1 MTGMKKRQFSCGFR
15 IFAAVCFFVYLV
27 ILIRLIIFKNPLE
40 QTLRDA
46 GGWSMD
52 AVRCHLETANLKL
65 GHTIRLYLRYWER
78 LGYIAFANL
87 VYNVIAFIPFGIA
100 VPVIRDRGHSFWL
113 TFLSGTLFSAA
124 IELTQLI
131 TLIGECDVDDVI
143 LNSAGVLAGWILYR
157 IGSGLL
163 RRIRQTT

>member
-1 MTGMKKRQFSCGFR
+1 MTGMKKRQFSRGFR

-40 QTLRDA
+40 QTPPGSRRMEYGRRPVSSGDREPEA
-46 GGWSMD
+46 GAYDPVVS
-52 AVRCHLETANLKL
+52 ALL
-65 GHTIRLYLRYWER
+65 GAP
-78 LGYIAFANL
+78 GYIAFANL

-157 IGSGLL
+157 IGSGIL
-163 RRIRQTT
+163 RRIRKTT

>member
-1 MTGMKKRQFSCGFR
+1 
-15 IFAAVCFFVYLV
+15 
-27 ILIRLIIFKNPLE
+27 
-40 QTLRDA
+40 
-46 GGWSMD
+46 MD
-52 AVRCHLETANLKL
+52 AVRCHLETANLKP

-131 TLIGECDVDDVI
+131 TLIGECDVDDII
-143 LNSAGVLAGWILYR
+143 LNSAGVLTGWILYR
-157 IGSGLL
+157 IGSGIL
-163 RRIRQTT
+163 RRIRKTT

>member
-1 MTGMKKRQFSCGFR
+1 MTGKKKKQYSRGFR
-15 IFAAVCFFVYLV
+15 IFTAVCFLIYLA

-40 QTLRDA
+40 QTIREA
-46 GGWSMD
+46 GGWSLA
-52 AVRCHLETANLKL
+52 AVRHHLGTANFTP

-100 VPVIRDRGHSFWL
+100 VPVIRSKGHSFWL

-124 IELTQLI
+124 IELTQLV
-131 TLIGECDVDDVI
+131 TLIGECDIDDVI
-143 LNSAGVLAGWILYR
+143 LNSAGVLFGWILYR
-157 IGSGLL
+157 VGSAIFWKLQG
-163 RRIRQTT
+163 

>member
-1 MTGMKKRQFSCGFR
+1 MKKRQFSCGFR

-52 AVRCHLETANLKL
+52 AVRCHLETANLKP

-113 TFLSGTLFSAA
+113 TFLSGTLFSASTA
-124 IELTQLI
+124 
-131 TLIGECDVDDVI
+131 
-143 LNSAGVLAGWILYR
+143 
-157 IGSGLL
+157 
-163 RRIRQTT
+163 

>member
-1 MTGMKKRQFSCGFR
+1 MTGMKKRQFSRGFR

-40 QTLRDA
+40 QTLREA

-100 VPVIRDRGHSFWL
+100 VPVIRDGGIR
-113 TFLSGTLFSAA
+113 SG
-124 IELTQLI
+124 
-131 TLIGECDVDDVI
+131 
-143 LNSAGVLAGWILYR
+143 
-157 IGSGLL
+157 
-163 RRIRQTT
+163 

>member
-52 AVRCHLETANLKL
+52 AVRCHLETANLKP

-131 TLIGECDVDDVI
+131 TLIGECDVAVF
-143 LNSAGVLAGWILYR
+143 Y
-157 IGSGLL
+157 
-163 RRIRQTT
+163 T

>member
-1 MTGMKKRQFSCGFR
+1 MTGMKKRQFSRGFR

-40 QTLRDA
+40 QALREA

-52 AVRCHLETANLKL
+52 AVRCHLETANLKP

-87 VYNVIAFIPFGIA
+87 VYNVIAFIPF
-100 VPVIRDRGHSFWL
+100 
-113 TFLSGTLFSAA
+113 GTLFSAA

-157 IGSGLL
+157 IGSGIL
-163 RRIRQTT
+163 RRIRKTT